1 MMKVAKEARTQ
12 EQVWRMINRERR
24 RKVEVN

>member
-1 MMKVAKEARTQ
+1 MMKVAKEARRQ
-12 EQVWRMINRERR
+12 EQVWRVINRERR